1 MFNLIVFT
9 IISIVLWN
17 KMRDSLAQTKNDL
30 SKDMQRSLDLIR
42 LKLEEISNQITSE
55 KSKDSSPLTTMSDS
69 HKQAVCAKTYASK
82 IAAEPVKKQEL
93 PPERDIFNSMPLK
106 APALKVDRQKSKLEE
121 GISDIL
127 KKIWNWI
134 LVGEDRRQKNVSI
147 EYAIASTWLMRLG
160 VIAIVICIGYFLKWS
175 IDKGL
180 LGPTGRIALSII
192 AGLSMLGLGIKN
204 LNKKY
209 DILGQGFLGGGLAA
223 LYFSM
228 YAAGPLYDK
237 IPLSGTFAMMILI
250 TIVAGLMSY
259 KFNSQ
264 LVAIFGIIGGFCT
277 PIILSMPGV
286 SPVGLYAYILI
297 LNLGILTIAH
307 ARNWRLLNYLGFI
320 FTWAL
325 VFFSFSGYQVKRD
338 FNGTIT
344 LITLLFVLQGM
355 IVYYYNL
362 VKQKK
367 SSSLEIT
374 HMLFNSLFYAVIAY
388 ALILEAYGRPWPA
401 VMAIGVAIFYIAHI
415 YCFLKSRSVD
425 RNLLICLIGVAGF
438 FTVWAVPLITQKE
451 TIAICWALQAFFFL
465 WIGLKLNSNLLINLA
480 HILYLLVMGRLVFI
494 DMPSKFS
501 GYALAALPLREYWA
515 IFLDRIWSF
524 GVVIASFFSGFFL
537 HKRKINQLAEFTV
550 EEKSNSKLLVSPIVS
565 REVMF
570 WSGVGFMFFI
580 LYLEFFQM
588 FAYCLSLRMPGLTLL
603 CCILG
608 AYVLYNYFSTNKNV
622 FLSAAII
629 LIVIILAKLFF
640 CDYSGWMSNV
650 DVYIYKKGSLP
661 IIIRLFDYGVVFL
674 YAMGIVQLISNKH
687 DLMIYRKIFTVISTA
702 LLFVYIS
709 LEVNTFFYWYLRS
722 FQEGAISV
730 VWALF
735 AVTYLIIGIVKS
747 SKAWRYSGLALFV
760 IVAGKIF
767 FYDLA
772 DMEVIYRVIAFM
784 LLGLIS
790 IGGSFAYIYAN
801 KKFAIEEKNE
811 ENN

>member
-1 MFNLIVFT
+1 MFNSIVFI

-17 KMRDSLAQTKNDL
+17 KMRDSLDQTKNDL
-30 SKDMQRSLDLIR
+30 RKDIQYSLDPIR
-42 LKLEEISNQITSE
+42 LKLEEISKQITPKILKDKPSVSATQTPAVCPKRE
-55 KSKDSSPLTTMSDS
+55 KSLPESAKAPERLK
-69 HKQAVCAKTYASK
+69 KQAVSQDGVILKPMT
-82 IAAEPVKKQEL
+82 V
-93 PPERDIFNSMPLK
+93 NS
-106 APALKVDRQKSKLEE
+106 AVLKVDRQKSKLEE
-121 GISDIL
+121 GVNDVL

-134 LVGEDRRQKNVSI
+134 LVGEERRQKNVSI

-160 VIAIVICIGYFLKWS
+160 IMAIVICIGYFLKWS

-250 TIVAGLMSY
+250 TIAAGLMSY

-277 PIILSMPGV
+277 PIILSTPGV

-344 LITLLFVLQGM
+344 LLTLLFILQGM

-367 SSSLEIT
+367 SSSLEII
-374 HMLFNSLFYAVIAY
+374 HMLFNSIFYAATAY
-388 ALILEAYGRPWPA
+388 ALILEAHGRPWPA
-401 VMAIGVAIFYIAHI
+401 VMAIGVAVFYIAHI

-425 RNLLICLIGVAGF
+425 RNLLVCLIGVAGF

-480 HILYLLVMGRLVFI
+480 HILYLIVIGRLVFI
-494 DMPSKFS
+494 DMPNKFS
-501 GYALAALPLREYWA
+501 GHALATLPMREYWS
-515 IFLDRIWSF
+515 IFFDRIWTF

-537 HKRKINQLAEFTV
+537 HKRKINQLADFTV
-550 EEKSNSKLLVSPIVS
+550 EAKSNSSLLVSSKVS

-570 WSGVGFMFFI
+570 WLGVAFMFFI

-588 FAYCLSLRMPGLTLL
+588 VAYCLPLQMPVLTLL

-608 AYVLYNYFSTNKNV
+608 GYVLYNYFSTKNNI
-622 FLSAAII
+622 FLSVAII
-629 LIVIILAKLFF
+629 LMLIILAKLFMY
-640 CDYSGWMSNV
+640 DYSGWMSNI
-650 DVYIYKKGSLP
+650 DVYIYKKGSVP
-661 IIIRLFDYGVVFL
+661 ILIRLFDYGVVFL
-674 YAMGIVQLISNKH
+674 YALGIIQLVSKKH
-687 DLMIYRKIFTVISTA
+687 DLIVYRKTFTVISTA
-702 LLFVYIS
+702 LLFIYVS
-709 LEVNTFFYWYLRS
+709 LEINTFFYWYLKA

-730 VWALF
+730 IWSLF
-735 AVTYLIIGIVKS
+735 AVAYLIIGIVKS

-760 IVAGKIF
+760 FVAGKIF
-767 FYDLA
+767 FSDLA

-801 KKFAIEEKNE
+801 KKFAIEEEK
-811 ENN
+811 